1 MNRGIRNI
9 ALSGDSA
16 GGNLALVL
24 LSLSTAKSASG
35 GVLPVGAVTLSPVTD
50 LVLSGASYETRAHAD
65 PFFLKSQAA
74 GLVHSYLGNTH
85 PKNPL
90 ASPVMEI

>member
-1 MNRGIRNI
+1 
-9 ALSGDSA
+9 
-16 GGNLALVL
+16 
-24 LSLSTAKSASG
+24 
-35 GVLPVGAVTLSPVTD
+35 VTD

-74 GLVHSYLGNTH
+74 GLVHSYLGNTD